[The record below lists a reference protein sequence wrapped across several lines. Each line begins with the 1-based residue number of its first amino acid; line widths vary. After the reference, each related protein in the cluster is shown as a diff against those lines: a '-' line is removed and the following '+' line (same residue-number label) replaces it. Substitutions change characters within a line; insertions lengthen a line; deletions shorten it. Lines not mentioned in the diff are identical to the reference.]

1 MTSFFSFAV
10 YERNFT
16 APFRYGQETLASRR
30 GVIVRR
36 HNADGSFVCSE
47 ASPLAGHS
55 SDRLEEVIQILEHS
69 SSEQLENNLIYPEK
83 SADLPPSLRFALEG
97 IAVQSENYGNFQ
109 PVHSN
114 ALLPWLG
121 AEQTRSRFKILHRE
135 GYRTFKIKISDESIS
150 QIPIFLKS
158 IPDTDWKVRL
168 DGNRALSPAQLAQF
182 FREVSRLDL
191 AGRIDYLEE
200 PLAAEWQHP
209 LLREA
214 PLALA
219 ADESAGSP
227 QAVLRLLETPNCP
240 QVFILKPTVLGGLAS
255 VSPLASQ
262 LRRAGRRAVYTST
275 LETEPG
281 RRSIIALLGREGA
294 GEVHGLSTG
303 FLFRTNLLPDAPL
316 YGELPLISTEE
327 RHLWQALDWRG
338 CP

>member
-1 MTSFFSFAV
+1 MTSSFSFAV

-16 APFRYGQETLASRR
+16 APFRYGQETLTSRR
-30 GVIVRR
+30 GVIIRR
-36 HNADGSFVCSE
+36 HNSEGSFVCSE

-55 SDRLEEVIQILEHS
+55 SDRLEEVIQTLEHS
-69 SSEQLENNLIYPEK
+69 SSAQLEMNLIHSEK
-83 SADLPPSLRFALEG
+83 SADLPASLRFALEG
-97 IAVQSENYGNFQ
+97 IAIQSENYGNFQ

-121 AEQTRSRFKILHRE
+121 PEQTLSRFRILQRE
-135 GYRTFKIKISDESIS
+135 GYRTFKVKISDESIS

-158 IPDTDWKVRL
+158 IPDTGWKVRL
-168 DGNRALSPAQLAQF
+168 DGNRALSPAPLAQF
-182 FREVSRLDL
+182 FQEVSRLEL

-200 PLAAEWQHP
+200 PLAGWQHP
-209 LLREA
+209 LLRES

-227 QAVLRLLETPNCP
+227 QAALRLLETPNCP

-262 LRRAGRRAVYTST
+262 LKRAGRRAVYTSA

-303 FLFRTNLLPDAPL
+303 FLFRTNLLPDVPL
-316 YGELPLISTEE
+316 YGELPVISMEE
-327 RHLWQALDWRG
+327 KQLWQALDWRG